1 MLQTIRA
8 STYTL
13 VDCLTQPICIWLCVC
28 VAEHSREICYPPPQT
43 DNARI
48 QTTEALFQK
57 GLPNSR
63 SIQSQVFICTSIY
76 APPLLPQVQM
86 QCWRSFLDTQVLL
99 APLPVWGFGIFVYT
113 SNRTVVLTLL
123 SLLSFPNC
131 FHFRIAF
138 IAFIAVVSYTAYI
151 TYTFYIALLLY

>member
-1 MLQTIRA
+1 M
-8 STYTL
+8 
-13 VDCLTQPICIWLCVC
+13 
-28 VAEHSREICYPPPQT
+28 
-43 DNARI
+43 
-48 QTTEALFQK
+48 QTTEAMYK
-57 GLPNSR
+57 RGLHNSR

-99 APLPVWGFGIFVYT
+99 APLPVWGFWIFVYT
-113 SNRTVVLTLL
+113 SNMAVVLTLL

-138 IAFIAVVSYTAYI
+138 IAVVSYTAYI
-151 TYTFYIALLLY
+151 TYTFRIAYTACTALLLYYAVLGCTGLYWAILALTGLRWTVLGRTGLY